1 MDILSDPIVR
11 DLSAG
16 GNGGFG
22 VHVDYDDIWF
32 AMVYLASIYVL
43 GFLGQHFLGMPAL
56 VGQIFAGIVFGPNVL
71 DIVPFI
77 EAFVLL
83 GEIGLVLLV
92 VEAGVDIDITTLKLI
107 GARGVAIAIVGSVLP
122 IAFGIAIAL
131 AIGAEAKAAIAAGAA
146 FGPTSLG
153 IAVNI
158 LKSGK
163 IINTPTGQ
171 LIIAAAIIDDM
182 IALIILSQLTILTG
196 ELTVVSV
203 LQPILV
209 ALAFLII
216 GGYIA
221 LFYVSDLIEK
231 FIFREGMPPKTRG
244 KISLLIM
251 WGLVLGLMPATHF
264 PGASHLMG
272 AFLAGL
278 VFCTDHDLH
287 VEFVSQFKRVLQWL
301 MRIFFAST
309 IGFQVPIKNFG
320 SFKVLWQGLLF
331 TLALLGKLGVGFLVP
346 NFSNTERFRGNHLRD
361 CLMVGCS
368 MAAEGEFAFVIA
380 AYSVAEGI
388 IDIELYSSIV
398 LAILLST
405 IVAPFSLKYTISYFN
420 KRALEDVQNAEK
432 EMLKGDP
439 EDQLKNGIM
448 DGSFVFFCINTT
460 SHASWGTLPNLMK
473 TLLEHDLGVIDHRS
487 WHSRFE
493 DTVINEMYVKGTAMG
508 DTDICNYI
516 EDIERAIKNG
526 INQTD
531 SVVSVNQ
538 WMPEILEEIADGEP
552 SAHGTG
558 INDSLITEA
567 QSCLNRHENKDKR
580 KDTVLAKFNSGVPPT
595 INESGVS
602 SSNGITAAGRK
613 FRMTKTT
620 STPAGQ
626 HNTDAI
632 FHQPREIFKPADP
645 VRRRG
650 RTRTKSSPLSGDM
663 WNTPAS
669 VVVNHSEVLVTVTGP
684 GGEKFMS
691 KMKGTTLDN
700 IRKASGPLTL
710 VEVATGATFE
720 GEYLDGFVRR
730 KGRTRTLSGL
740 SPLLDVDEKERTV
753 SFG

>member
-1 MDILSDPIVR
+1 MDIFSDSIVR
-11 DLSAG
+11 DLG
-16 GNGGFG
+16 GGGDGGFG
-22 VHVDYDDIWF
+22 VHVNYDDIWY

-43 GFLGQHFLGMPAL
+43 GFLGSQFLGMPAL
-56 VGQIFAGIVFGPNVL
+56 VGQIFAGIIFGPSIL
-71 DIVPFI
+71 DIVPYT
-77 EAFVLL
+77 EAFVLF

-107 GARGVAIAIVGSVLP
+107 GVRGVIIAIVGSILP
-122 IAFGIAIAL
+122 IAFGLAIAF
-131 AIGAEAKAAIAAGAA
+131 AIGAPAKAAIAAGAA

-153 IAVNI
+153 IAMNI
-158 LKSGK
+158 LKAGK

-182 IALIILSQLTILTG
+182 IALIILSQLVSLKG
-196 ELTVVSV
+196 EITAVSV

-209 ALAFLII
+209 ALAFLIV

-221 LFYVSDLIEK
+221 LFVISDLIEK
-231 FIFREGMPPKTRG
+231 FIFRDGMTPKQRG
-244 KISLLIM
+244 MISLVLL
-251 WGLVLGLMPATHF
+251 WGLVIGMMPATHF

-320 SFKVLWQGLLF
+320 SFKIIWQGLLF
-331 TLALLGKLGVGFLVP
+331 TLALLGKLGVGVLVP
-346 NFSNTERFRGNHLRD
+346 NFSNSERFRGNHLRD

-380 AYSVAEGI
+380 AYSVSEGI
-388 IDIELYSSIV
+388 IDLDLYSSVV

-405 IVAPFSLKYTISYFN
+405 IIAPFSLKYTISYFN
-420 KRALEDVQNAEK
+420 KRALVDVENAEK
-432 EMLKGDP
+432 EMLTGDA

-473 TLLEHDLGVIDHRS
+473 ALATLDLGVIDHRS

-493 DTVINEMYVKGTAMG
+493 DTVINEMYVKGTAVG

-516 EDIERAIKNG
+516 EEIERAVKLGIK
-526 INQTD
+526 QED

-538 WMPEILEEIADGEP
+538 WMPNVVEEIAGGQP
-552 SAHGTG
+552 SSHGTG
-558 INDSLITEA
+558 LNDSLMIEA
-567 QSCLNRHENKDKR
+567 QSCLNRHEDKDKR
-580 KDTVLAKFNSGVPPT
+580 KDTVLSIASGVPPT
-595 INESGVS
+595 ISEGGVS
-602 SSNGITAAGRK
+602 TNGITTGGRK

-620 STPAGQ
+620 STPAGTQ
-626 HNTDAI
+626 NSNVM
-632 FHQPREIFKPADP
+632 FHQPREVFKPANP
-645 VRRRG
+645 IPR
-650 RTRTKSSPLSGDM
+650 RTRMKTKSTPLSGDM
-663 WNTPAS
+663 WKDPAS
-669 VVVNHSEVLVTVTGP
+669 VVVNHTEILVTVTGP
-684 GGEKFMS
+684 VGEKYMS
-691 KMKGTTLDN
+691 KMKSTTFDN
-700 IRKASGPLTL
+700 IRKASAPLTL
-710 VEVATGATFE
+710 VELETGATFE
-720 GEYLDGFVRR
+720 GEFLDGFVRR
-730 KGRTRTLSGL
+730 KGKTRTLSGL
-740 SPLLDVDEKERTV
+740 STSPEDPEETKVYEQI
-753 SFG
+753 

>member
-1 MDILSDPIVR
+1 MDILSDSIDR
-11 DLSAG
+11 ELSG
-16 GNGGFG
+16 GGGFG
-22 VHVDYDDIWF
+22 VHVNYDDIWF
-32 AMVYLASIYVL
+32 SMVYLASIYVL
-43 GFLGQHFLGMPAL
+43 GYLGSQFLGMPAL
-56 VGQIFAGIVFGPNVL
+56 VGQIFAGIIFGPYVL
-71 DIVPFI
+71 DIVPYV
-77 EAFVLL
+77 EAFVLF

-107 GARGVAIAIVGSVLP
+107 GVRGVIIAIVGSILP
-122 IAFGIAIAL
+122 IAFGLGIAF
-131 AIGAEAKAAIAAGAA
+131 AIGAPTKAAIAAGAA

-153 IAVNI
+153 IAMNI
-158 LKSGK
+158 LKTGK

-182 IALIILSQLTILTG
+182 IALIILSQLKSLTG
-196 ELTVVSV
+196 ELTAVSV

-209 ALAFLII
+209 ALAYLLI

-221 LFYVSDLIEK
+221 LFVISDLIEK
-231 FIFREGMPPKTRG
+231 YIFKDGMTPKTRG
-244 KISLLIM
+244 MISLTLM
-251 WGLVLGLMPATHF
+251 WALVLGMMPATQY

-320 SFKVLWQGLLF
+320 SGKVIWQGLLF

-346 NFSNTERFRGNHLRD
+346 NFSNSVRFRGNHLRD

-388 IDIELYSSIV
+388 IEIDLYSSVV

-405 IVAPFSLKYTISYFN
+405 IIAPFSLKYTISYFN
-420 KRALEDVQNAEK
+420 KKALEDVENAEK
-432 EMLKGDP
+432 EMLTGNA

-448 DGSFVFFCINTT
+448 DGTFVFFCINTT
-460 SHASWGTLPNLMK
+460 SHASWGTLELLMQTMF
-473 TLLEHDLGVIDHRS
+473 TLELGVIDHRS

-493 DTVINEMYVKGTAMG
+493 DTVINEMYVKGTAKG

-516 EDIERAIKNG
+516 EEIEHAVKG
-526 INQTD
+526 AINQED

-538 WMPEILEEIADGEP
+538 WMPTVLEEIASGQP
-552 SAHGTG
+552 SAHGTLH
-558 INDSLITEA
+558 DSLIVAA
-567 QSCLNRHENKDKR
+567 QSCLNKHENKDKQ
-580 KDTVLAKFNSGVPPT
+580 KDTVQTIASGIPS
-595 INESGVS
+595 ISEDMS
-602 SSNGITAAGRK
+602 SSGITSTGRK

-620 STPAGQ
+620 STPAGAQ
-626 HNTDAI
+626 NSDAI
-632 FHQPREIFKPADP
+632 FHQPQEIFKPANP
-645 VRRRG
+645 VRRRN
-650 RTRTKSSPLSGDM
+650 RMKTKSTPLSGDM
-663 WNTPAS
+663 WKDPAS
-669 VVVNHSEVLVTVTGP
+669 VVVNHTEILVTVTGP

-691 KMKGTTLDN
+691 KMKTATLDN
-700 IRKASGPLTL
+700 IRKASGPVTL
-710 VEVATGATFE
+710 VELETGATFE
-720 GEYLDGFVRR
+720 GQYLDGFVRR
-730 KGRTRTLSGL
+730 KGKTRTLSSL
-740 SPLLDVDEKERTV
+740 SSSKEEKHVYEKV
-753 SFG
+753 